1 MDLFLQYQA
10 YCEAAGLA
18 AAAFTTFRRVMKSV
32 FKHHLRMRDR
42 GDFGQC
48 DVCHRL
54 RKRIRNAT
62 SKASKA
68 LSVRLYSQHLLQQW
82 SDRQFYWNHRT
93 SSRNYFAQTLHFSKK
108 LSGSDIA
115 SSIITVI
122 QDGMD
127 QAKLR
132 LPKWGYA
139 KLSKAATKLYRPAT
153 HLVASWVHG
162 YRLFL
167 YVSDEDLK
175 KNSET
180 QIECLCLS
188 LQDLFDQCSS
198 MALTLHLQQ
207 DNCPRE
213 GKNRFVIGLMLLL
226 QILGIYRF
234 TSLGY
239 LRTSHSH
246 DDVDQVFGQIGR
258 LLMGKT
264 CQSANEMIALLED
277 CIQQGQPS
285 EKSGRIRGSVATTNK
300 LDQVSCWKKYVG
312 QMGVTFKGLRHVHY
326 MRFSCWLL
334 SRNEGTM
341 ENDNDHE
348 LPFMDS

>member
-1 MDLFLQYQA
+1 MFID
-10 YCEAAGLA
+10 
-18 AAAFTTFRRVMKSV
+18 
-32 FKHHLRMRDR
+32 
-42 GDFGQC
+42 
-48 DVCHRL
+48 
-54 RKRIRNAT
+54 
-62 SKASKA
+62 
-68 LSVRLYSQHLLQQW
+68 
-82 SDRQFYWNHRT
+82 
-93 SSRNYFAQTLHFSKK
+93 
-108 LSGSDIA
+108 GSDTA
-115 SSIITVI
+115 FAAR
-122 QDGMD
+122 Q
-127 QAKLR
+127 
-132 LPKWGYA
+132 
-139 KLSKAATKLYRPAT
+139 LSTRRQKPLCDWPHVAAPNPRDISLYIP
-153 HLVASWVHG
+153 
-162 YRLFL
+162 
-167 YVSDEDLK
+167 
-175 KNSET
+175 
-180 QIECLCLS
+180 
-188 LQDLFDQCSS
+188 
-198 MALTLHLQQ
+198 
-207 DNCPRE
+207 
-213 GKNRFVIGLMLLL
+213 
-226 QILGIYRF
+226 
-234 TSLGY
+234 GY